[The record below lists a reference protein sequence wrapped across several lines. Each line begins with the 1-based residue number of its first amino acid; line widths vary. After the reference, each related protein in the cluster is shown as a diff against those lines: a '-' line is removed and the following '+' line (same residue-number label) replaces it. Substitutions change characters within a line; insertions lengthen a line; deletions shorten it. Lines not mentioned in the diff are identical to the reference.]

1 MQICYSNDPKEVFS
15 LIFCFPC
22 KKDFDEFYYYAS
34 EEILHLQH
42 NNSLIDIL
50 NATEARI
57 ALFKKSSAPK
67 TFSFRKFFIAFG
79 FTLAFLNSTNIF
91 AAAGDT
97 ITSIATINYAIGGVP
112 GAGNASASFVE
123 DRRVNF
129 LVAEFNGAAAV
140 PVISNMNNAVMQFT
154 VTNTGNTVH
163 DFLLAAVNT
172 SPNPFVTP
180 VDNFDP
186 LAGSVQV
193 FVESG
198 VTPGYQLAEDTA
210 VFIDELP
217 VNASR
222 VVYVIA
228 DMPVQNIGDVAALAL
243 IAQVAEGGAVN
254 VEGAVINADNSGN
267 ISPAG
272 LFSNGSTSTPAGSS
286 NTVPDSPLTMETVF
300 NDPAALNPEDV
311 STTGVQD
318 IAANGQ
324 HSDAAAYQVMSP
336 VSILKTVTVIDTLG
350 GNEPHPGATL
360 RYRLEVSVSGN
371 TQVDNLLVTDLIPA
385 NTTYTDGSMLLN
397 GVAQSDANDA
407 PADYSRAIDIL
418 NKPVL
423 SIEVDLSQGGAVSV
437 APGVTNVI
445 IFEVTID

>member
-1 MQICYSNDPKEVFS
+1 M
-15 LIFCFPC
+15 
-22 KKDFDEFYYYAS
+22 
-34 EEILHLQH
+34 HLQH

-50 NATEARI
+50 SFTRALF
-57 ALFKKSSAPK
+57 ALFKKSSAFK
-67 TFSFRKFFIAFG
+67 ILSFRKIVIAFG
-79 FTLAFLNSTNIF
+79 FTFVFLNSTTAY

-97 ITSIATINYAIGGVP
+97 ITSIATVNYAIGGVP
-112 GAGNASASFVE
+112 GADNATVSFVE

-129 LVAEFNGAAAV
+129 FVAEFNGGTAV
-140 PVISNMNNAVMQFT
+140 PVISNMNNAIMQFT

-186 LAGSVQV
+186 LAGSVRV

-198 VTPGYQLAEDTA
+198 ATPGYQLAEDTA

-222 VVYVIA
+222 VVYLIA
-228 DMPVQNIGDVAALAL
+228 DMPAQNIADVAALAL

-254 VEGAVINADNSGN
+254 VEGAAVNADSSGN

-272 LFSNGSTSTPAGSS
+272 LFSNGATNMPAGSA
-286 NTVPDSPLTMETVF
+286 NTAPDSPLTMETVF
-300 NDPAALNPEDV
+300 NDPAGLNPEDI
-311 STTGVQD
+311 STDGIQD

-336 VSILKTVTVIDTLG
+336 VSILKTVTVIDTVG
-350 GNEPHPGATL
+350 GTDPHPGATL
-360 RYRLEVSVSGN
+360 RYRLEVSVAGN
-371 TQVDNLLVTDLIPA
+371 TQVDNLIITDLIPA

-418 NKPVL
+418 SKPVV

>member
-1 MQICYSNDPKEVFS
+1 
-15 LIFCFPC
+15 
-22 KKDFDEFYYYAS
+22 
-34 EEILHLQH
+34 LHSQP
-42 NNSLIDIL
+42 NNLLLDIL
-50 NATEARI
+50 NFIKASI
-57 ALFKKSSAPK
+57 ALFKKSSAFK
-67 TFSFRKFFIAFG
+67 ILSFRKIVFAFG
-79 FTLAFLNSTNIF
+79 FTFVFLNSTTVY

-97 ITSIATINYAIGGVP
+97 ITSIATVNYAIGGVP
-112 GAGNASASFVE
+112 GASNASASFVE

-129 LVAEFNGAAAV
+129 FVAEFNGASVV
-140 PVISNMNNAVMQFT
+140 PVISNMNNAIMQFT

-186 LAGSVQV
+186 LAGTVQV

-198 VTPGYQLAEDTA
+198 ATPGYQLAEDNA

-222 VVYVIA
+222 VVYIIA
-228 DMPVQNIGDVAALAL
+228 DMPAQSIDDVAALAL
-243 IAQVAEGGAVN
+243 IAQVAEGGAAN
-254 VEGAVINADNSGN
+254 VEGAAINADNNGN
-267 ISPAG
+267 VSPAG
-272 LFSNGSTSTPAGSS
+272 LFSNGLTSMPAGSA
-286 NTVPDSPLTMETVF
+286 NTAPDSPLSMETVF
-300 NDPAALNPEDV
+300 NDPAGLNPEDI
-311 STTGVQD
+311 SSDGVQD

-336 VSILKTVTVIDTLG
+336 VSILKTVTVIDTVG
-350 GNEPHPGATL
+350 GTDPHPGATL
-360 RYRLEVSVSGN
+360 RYRLEVSVAGN
-371 TQVDNLLVTDLIPA
+371 TQVDNLVITDLIPA
-385 NTTYTDGSMLLN
+385 NTTYSDGSMLLN
-397 GVAQSDANDA
+397 GAAQSDANDA

-418 NKPVL
+418 NKPVV
-423 SIEVDLSQGGAVSV
+423 SIEVDLSQGGAVPV